1 VISTGQTLQRR
12 SLLLDIFFCQ
22 GRCQGEDGRLE
33 HTLPSQNIQERTD
46 KNGFGGEYPAV
57 ISYDINTIIQERTHE
72 CLPTTMAHALINTRG
87 TRLHHSTN
95 RTPNFSAKKLN
106 GIVTRK
112 SSTPNISHFKISR
125 HQAPPLKTHTH
136 THTAHNQRRL
146 HDTLQPGQPALDRV
160 NFTKHLWY

>member
-1 VISTGQTLQRR
+1 VISTCQTLQRK
-12 SLLLDIFFCQ
+12 SLLLDIFFRQ
-22 GRCQGEDGRLE
+22 GRCQGEDSRLE

-46 KNGFGGEYPAV
+46 KNGFGGEHAAV
-57 ISYDINTIIQERTHE
+57 ISYDINTIIQEWTYE

-87 TRLHHSTN
+87 IRLHHSTN

-112 SSTPNISHFKISR
+112 SSIPNISQFTIPR
-125 HQAPPLKTHTH
+125 HEAPPLNTH

-160 NFTKHLWY
+160 DFTKHLWY